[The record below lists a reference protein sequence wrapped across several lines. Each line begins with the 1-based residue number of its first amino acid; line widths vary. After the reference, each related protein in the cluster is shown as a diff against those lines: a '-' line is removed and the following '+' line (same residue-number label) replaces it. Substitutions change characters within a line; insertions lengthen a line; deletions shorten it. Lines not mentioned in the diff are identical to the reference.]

1 MVGGIVACVTSLT
14 IRLLLLDFF
23 PAWIPRASFP
33 SALELCL
40 AAFSS
45 QIPMTIST
53 SYFGKPMPF
62 PSLALPPTKEPRG
75 DIFKL
80 SSRDF
85 HNAVDMINNFF

>member
-1 MVGGIVACVTSLT
+1 MVGGIVAFATSLT
-14 IRLLLLDFF
+14 IRLSLLDFF

-33 SALELCL
+33 LASELCL

-45 QIPMTIST
+45 QILMTIST

-62 PSLALPPTKEPRG
+62 LSPALPPMKKPRG
-75 DIFKL
+75 EIFDL

-85 HNAVDMINNFF
+85 HGVVDTINDFF